1 MHSDA
6 APDKPNRRCPHPR
19 ISAAFACVIPLTLLS
34 ACAPSPWADIERPDF
49 HNPALDIELDRAL
62 AGDLPPEIS
71 PYTAPTTP
79 DGSLAL
85 SLEDAAVMALSN
97 HPDLAA
103 QRLGPVIAGAFADIE
118 AGTFDPEGFGLLR
131 LGQEVTSSVD
141 RATQQQ
147 FGVTGRDTDAELG
160 VRQSLPTGT
169 DVELAVTQSR
179 RASDRAPEQ
188 QSADVSLTLTQAL
201 LRGANREANLVR
213 LRQSRLDVV
222 ASVYELR
229 GFAQAVLA
237 ETETAYW
244 RFVLAD
250 RSVAIF
256 ERGLEVSR
264 RQRDVAQ
271 QQIDAGMLA
280 NAEAAPAIAEAALR
294 EQGLIDAR
302 AQRHASRLRLLSLIL
317 PPDTAAD
324 APDTLPRIQAVTTA
338 PTKAPTLTDLADRI
352 ALAQQLRPDLNE
364 ARTRLAQDRLET
376 QLTRDGLLPQ
386 LDLFVTLRKTGFGD
400 TFGSSINDLDGET
413 YDVSGGLRL
422 SRSLTQRG
430 PQARDRAAH
439 ATRRQS
445 ALAVQNLARAVR
457 LDVRLAAN
465 EVKRLRLQ
473 LDAAE
478 ITRQARARV
487 TETENARQAAGSGTA
502 LQVALAQRDQL
513 EAEIALAQ
521 TQVRYRIAL
530 IDLHLAEGTLLERR
544 GVGVDL
550 PAQR

>member
-1 MHSDA
+1 MLF
-6 APDKPNRRCPHPR
+6 
-19 ISAAFACVIPLTLLS
+19 ISTLSLLP
-34 ACAPSPWADIERPDF
+34 ACAPSPWTDFERPDF
-49 HNPALDIELDRAL
+49 HAPALDAELDRAL
-62 AGDLPPEIS
+62 AGELPPTLS
-71 PYTAPTTP
+71 PYTAPTAA
-79 DGSLAL
+79 DGTLSL

-118 AGTFDPEGFGLLR
+118 AGRFDPEGFGLLR
-131 LGQEVTSSVD
+131 VGQEVTSSID
-141 RATQQQ
+141 RATQLQ

-188 QSADVSLTLTQAL
+188 QATDVSLTLTQAL
-201 LRGANREANLVR
+201 LRGADRNANLVR

-244 RFVLAD
+244 RFVLAQ
-250 RSVAIF
+250 RSVDIF
-256 ERGLEVSR
+256 ERGVEVSR
-264 RQRDVAQ
+264 SQRDAAQ

-280 NAEAAPAIAEAALR
+280 TSEAAPAIAEAALR
-294 EQGLIDAR
+294 EQGLIDAQ
-302 AQRHASRLRLLSLIL
+302 AQREASRLRLLSLIL
-317 PPDTAAD
+317 PPDTAPH
-324 APDTLPRIQAVTTA
+324 APGALPPVHAVTAA
-338 PTKAPTLTDLADRI
+338 PAQAPALTDLPERI

-364 ARTRLAQDRLET
+364 ARARLAQDRLET

-386 LDLFVTLRKTGFGD
+386 LDFFVTLRKTGFGN
-400 TFGSSINDLDGET
+400 TFGSSVNDLDGET

-478 ITRQARARV
+478 VTREARVRV
-487 TETENARQAAGSGTA
+487 TEAETARQAAGSGTA

-544 GVGVDL
+544 GVGID
-550 PAQR
+550 PPTQR